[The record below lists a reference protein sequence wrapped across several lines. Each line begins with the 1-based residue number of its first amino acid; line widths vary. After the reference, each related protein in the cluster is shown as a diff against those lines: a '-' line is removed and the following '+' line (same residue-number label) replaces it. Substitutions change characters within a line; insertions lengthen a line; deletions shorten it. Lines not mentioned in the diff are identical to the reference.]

1 MQTIIAQ
8 FKQALNLDD
17 LGADDL
23 EMNRTI
29 IFLGNL
35 FGIRQNKLIEPETDL
50 NSKSLQRNKY
60 WP

>member
-8 FKQALNLDD
+8 FKQALILDD

-35 FGIRQNKLIEPETDL
+35 FGIRQINWLSRKQI
-50 NSKSLQRNKY
+50 
-60 WP
+60 